1 MRDFELLVAK
11 LRMKCNA
18 AASPQHIL
26 TTEVTALAILISWN
40 LLIGISHEP
49 LVLRFWKKITLPMW
63 KRMTWTMVLLWMHS
77 GLGSFALF
85 FIRFWKTTPAVML
98 VFKCSQVFYIVH
110 CMNGFFWWWW
120 MVRPSYPPI
129 LSSHYESLCFHNL
142 VFLLE
147 RCLFFPS
154 AASWKPSCAEQGLL
168 FIIYFKNLYLAP
180 VT

>member
-1 MRDFELLVAK
+1 MQCSCK
-11 LRMKCNA
+11 
-18 AASPQHIL
+18 S
-26 TTEVTALAILISWN
+26 TTHPNYWGNCYGNSNFLKFAHRNKSWTS
-40 LLIGISHEP
+40 GFK
-49 LVLRFWKKITLPMW
+49 VLEKITLPMW
-63 KRMTWTMVLLWMHS
+63 KRMRWTMVLLWMHS